1 MELKY
6 IDNESLYQNISS
18 QNRPDILNTTR
29 FLNEHDV
36 PLIKFRPFE
45 DINFIEHGFSTRLG
59 GCSSGIYKSMN
70 LSFNLDDDKENVL
83 KNFHTI
89 AKAIDI
95 SVDNMVYSKQTH
107 TTNVLKVG
115 HEKCGMGIV
124 RQRDYD
130 NIDGLVTNEPG
141 VCLVTS
147 FADCV
152 PLFFVD
158 KVNKCIGSSHSG
170 WRGTVGNIAKNTL
183 ELMKKEYGTRAENV
197 AAFIGPSICMNCY
210 EVSEDVIEQYNKAF
224 SKEELKDI
232 VSAGKEKG
240 KYLLNLQMANYY
252 NMINAGI
259 VPQNIGISDI
269 CTCCNSDILF
279 SHRASHGKRG
289 ILCGFIY
296 IK

>member
-1 MELKY
+1 M
-6 IDNESLYQNISS
+6 
-18 QNRPDILNTTR
+18 
-29 FLNEHDV
+29 
-36 PLIKFRPFE
+36 
-45 DINFIEHGFSTRLG
+45 
-59 GCSSGIYKSMN
+59 
-70 LSFNLDDDKENVL
+70 
-83 KNFHTI
+83 
-89 AKAIDI
+89 
-95 SVDNMVYSKQTH
+95 
-107 TTNVLKVG
+107 
-115 HEKCGMGIV
+115 
-124 RQRDYD
+124 
-130 NIDGLVTNEPG
+130 
-141 VCLVTS
+141 
-147 FADCV
+147 
-152 PLFFVD
+152 D

-170 WRGTVGNIAKNTL
+170 WRGTVRNIAKNTL

-197 AAFIGPSICMNCY
+197 AVFIGPSICMNCY

-240 KYLLNLQMANYY
+240 KYQLNLQMANYY